1 MKKSHILLVED
12 TDSVR
17 EVLTRQ
23 LEALGVSVT
32 ALADGDGVKQELE
45 NTQFDL
51 VIADLHLPNCSGV
64 DIARFAKAKNC
75 KIFLMSGDSNVE
87 TRPDLINGQFEQIL
101 SKPVTMEKLQ
111 TIFLTYGLISDAD
124 KIYHSPIEQTEYDET
139 GSIHLVSLQEQMGE
153 LDESAIAMLLRF
165 PDMMR
170 PLVTDLENSL
180 LLQDLKRVVEI
191 AHSLKGAA
199 KSAGAHILAR
209 ICEDIQ
215 NAANENR
222 LNDIRA
228 DELQIEF
235 VKVDNALQKLCKT

>member
-1 MKKSHILLVED
+1 MKKSRILLVED

-32 ALADGDGVKQELE
+32 ALADGDGVKRELE
-45 NTQFDL
+45 DTQFDL

-75 KIFLMSGDSNVE
+75 KIILMSGDNNVE

-101 SKPVTMEKLQ
+101 SKPVTMEKWQEIL
-111 TIFLTYGLISDAD
+111 LTYGLMSDAD
-124 KIYHSPIEQTEYDET
+124 KIYNSSIGQKEYDET

-170 PLVTDLENSL
+170 PLVTDLENALSL
-180 LLQDLKRVVEI
+180 HDMRRVGEI
-191 AHSLKGAA
+191 SHSLKGAA
-199 KSAGAHILAR
+199 KSAGAHALAR

-215 NAANENR
+215 NAANANR
-222 LNDIRA
+222 LNDIHT

-235 VKVDNALQKLCKT
+235 VKVDDALQKLCKA